1 MSPRG
6 PAGPGRPT
14 GEVRAVV
21 LAAGAA
27 RRFGGPKQLAPLDG
41 RPLLAHALDLVRDL
55 RPVVVLGAHAER
67 IAAAVD
73 LAGVEVVTC
82 ADWASGQ
89 AASLRAGIA
98 AVGPGP
104 GAALVL
110 LGDQP
115 RLTRAVVEGTLGRR
129 DDAAWDAVRPTF
141 GGVPGHPVLLARAVL
156 DRAGELA
163 GDEGARGLLRG
174 VRVRT
179 WVADGLGDP
188 RDVDV
193 PADLL
198 ALADGA
204 A

>member
-1 MSPRG
+1 
-6 PAGPGRPT
+6 
-14 GEVRAVV
+14 
-21 LAAGAA
+21 
-27 RRFGGPKQLAPLDG
+27 
-41 RPLLAHALDLVRDL
+41 VRDL

-73 LAGVEVVTC
+73 LAGVEVVIC
-82 ADWASGQ
+82 AGWASGQ

-98 AVGPGP
+98 AVGPRP

-141 GGVPGHPVLLARAVL
+141 SGVPGHPVLLARAVL

>member
-1 MSPRG
+1 
-6 PAGPGRPT
+6 
-14 GEVRAVV
+14 VRAVV

-27 RRFGGPKQLAPLDG
+27 RRFGAPKQLALLDG
-41 RPLLAHALDLVRDL
+41 RPLLAHVLDLVRDL
-55 RPVVVLGAHAER
+55 RPVIVLGAEAQR
-67 IAAAVD
+67 IAAGVD
-73 LAGVEVVTC
+73 LAGAEVVTC

-104 GAALVL
+104 RAALVL
-110 LGDQP
+110 LADQP
-115 RLTRAVVEGTLGRR
+115 RLTRAVVDGTLARR
-129 DDAAWDAVRPTF
+129 DDRAWDAVRPTF
-141 GGVPGHPVLLARAVL
+141 AGVPGHPVLLARAVL
-156 DRAGELA
+156 DRAGELE

-179 WVADGLGDP
+179 WAADGLGDP

-193 PADLL
+193 PADLS

-204 A
+204 G